1 MRPLSTDATQTA
13 SCSGRHAEPGFRG
26 MVIRPLPNAGL
37 LEFQKHTILHG
48 LELHPRPRSKLWPEK
63 PRLLYVGR
71 STSGPEPPSSP
82 ILIFSSW
89 HKFVGICNGS
99 QDVSV

>member
-1 MRPLSTDATQTA
+1 MRPLSTDAHQTA
-13 SCSGRHAEPGFRG
+13 SCSGRHAEPGIRG

-37 LEFQKHTILHG
+37 SEFQKHTVLHG
-48 LELHPRPRSKLWPEK
+48 LELIPRPRSKLWPEK

-82 ILIFSSW
+82 ILVLRLWLERANICCSS
-89 HKFVGICNGS
+89 
-99 QDVSV
+99 QAVSG